1 MNLLRVLVSLL
12 PLIIS
17 NLINFAFAPKY
28 NTPRVSF
35 QPPGY
40 VFGVVWTIIYV
51 LFGIY
56 VVRLFDTTPTF
67 FYSLLV
73 VSIMNFVINLTWTPM
88 VFVRKNNIYGLYSIF
103 FMIFTLLAM
112 MIMLENDVTSKL
124 LLLPYLSWLLV
135 ALSLQ
140 IEVIRS
146 LKQPKKVSF
155 QV

>member
-1 MNLLRVLVSLL
+1 MNFLRVFTSLL

-28 NTPRVSF
+28 STPQVSF

-56 VVRLFDTTPTF
+56 VVRLFDTIPPF

-135 ALSLQ
+135 AMSLQ

-146 LKQPKKVSF
+146 LKQKKVTF